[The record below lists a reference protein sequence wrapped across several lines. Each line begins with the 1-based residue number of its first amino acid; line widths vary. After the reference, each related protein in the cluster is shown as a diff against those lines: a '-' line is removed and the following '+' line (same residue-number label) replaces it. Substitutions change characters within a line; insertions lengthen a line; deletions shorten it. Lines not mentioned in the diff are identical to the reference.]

1 MIKTE
6 FIELYEE
13 LNSLNEAVSPEAQA
27 FYKSLNVRTKDPV
40 DTESF
45 IKAFKKDIPDN
56 IWDQLF
62 TADMRLKNR
71 GTYGIIKNENLP
83 AEVTTALKK
92 YWAFQFAS
100 SVTWFETTT
109 MIAKEEEAKRK
120 EEEAKKAQ
128 EEKLAEE
135 AKEYIDRA
143 NHVLTLV
150 DKTAMQKLLQLSKEL
165 EPEVASR
172 IQETPKVS
180 ANHYTH
186 KRNRLGELYSTV
198 NIHFYDF
205 WVEVYDGYDG
215 DKSSIPTEQEVV
227 DNFNNSVLR
236 VIERLEKIKAEKLAK
251 QNRQEK
257 YKNAKWY
264 SKEFEEWA
272 SANSK
277 GVFLFQL
284 PDDEGIQ
291 RLTRLSWDIVERCRF
306 TDDVEL
312 IAVITDYDQPMRNPN
327 SATENSYYY
336 RYYSVNSKADP
347 ADLEDEGILLDPSKF
362 VDKSTWGEQTYKE
375 VSKDS
380 IKNHSGYFIT
390 GMDRWFKYTSVAY
403 GTE

>member
-6 FIELYEE
+6 FMNLYEE
-13 LNSLNEAVSPEAQA
+13 LTSLNEAVSPEAQA

-62 TADMRLKNR
+62 TVDMRLKNR
-71 GTYGIIKNENLP
+71 GTYGVIKNGNLP

-100 SVTWFETTT
+100 NVTWFETTT
-109 MIAKEEEAKRK
+109 MIAKQEEAKRK
-120 EEEAKKAQ
+120 EEEEKKAQ
-128 EEKLAEE
+128 EEKLLSD

-150 DKTAMQKLLQLSKEL
+150 DKTAMQRVLDLAKEL
-165 EPEVASR
+165 EPNSFNKL
-172 IQETPKVS
+172 QQTPKVKIGYYNNS
-180 ANHYTH
+180 RREKYI
-186 KRNRLGELYSTV
+186 
-198 NIHFYDF
+198 NIDIYFYDLLIK
-205 WVEVYDGYDG
+205 VYDSGN
-215 DKSSIPTEQEVV
+215 KHIPTEQEIV
-227 DNFNNSVLR
+227 DDFNSSVLNEIR
-236 VIERLEKIKAEKLAK
+236 RWEAIKAERLAK

-264 SKEFEEWA
+264 SVEFEKWA
-272 SANSK
+272 SANK
-277 GVFLFQL
+277 EGIFLFQL

-291 RLTRLSWDIVERCRF
+291 RLTKLSWDIVERCRF

-375 VSKDS
+375 ISKDS
-380 IKNHSGYFIT
+380 INNHSDYFIT
-390 GMDRWFKYTSVAY
+390 GMDRWFKYTSETY

>member
-6 FIELYEE
+6 FMNLYEE

-62 TADMRLKNR
+62 TVDMRLKNR

-100 SVTWFETTT
+100 NVTWFETTT
-109 MIAKEEEAKRK
+109 MIAKQEEAKRK
-120 EEEAKKAQ
+120 EEEEKKAQ
-128 EEKLAEE
+128 EEKLLSD

-150 DKTAMQKLLQLSKEL
+150 DKNAIQRVLDLAKEL
-165 EPEVASR
+165 EPGSFNKL
-172 IQETPKVS
+172 QQTPKV
-180 ANHYTH
+180 
-186 KRNRLGELYSTV
+186 
-198 NIHFYDF
+198 NINYYNNSRREKHITIDIYFCDF
-205 WVEVYDGYDG
+205 LIKVYDSG
-215 DKSSIPTEQEVV
+215 KKHIPTEQEIV
-227 DNFNNSVLR
+227 DDFNSSVLNEIR
-236 VIERLEKIKAEKLAK
+236 RWEAIKAEILAK
-251 QNRQEK
+251 QTRQEK
-257 YKNAKWY
+257 YKDAKWY
-264 SKEFEEWA
+264 SVEFEKWA
-272 SANSK
+272 SANK
-277 GVFLFQL
+277 EGIFLFQL

-362 VDKSTWGEQTYKE
+362 VDKSTWGKQTYKE
-375 VSKDS
+375 ISKDS
-380 IKNHSGYFIT
+380 INNHSGYFIT
-390 GMDRWFKYTSVAY
+390 GMDRWFKYTSETY

>member
-62 TADMRLKNR
+62 TVDMRLKNR
-71 GTYGIIKNENLP
+71 GTYGIIKNGNLP

-165 EPEVASR
+165 EPEVANR
-172 IQETPKVS
+172 ISETPKVS
-180 ANHYTH
+180 TNHYINQ
-186 KRNRLGELYSTV
+186 KNRLGEPYSTV
-198 NIHFYDF
+198 NIRFYDF
-205 WVEVYDGYDG
+205 WVKVYDGYYG

-227 DNFNNSVLR
+227 DKFNDSVLR
-236 VIERLEKIKAEKLAK
+236 AIERLEKIKAEKLAK

-277 GVFLFQL
+277 GIFLFQL

-375 VSKDS
+375 ISKDS
-380 IKNHSGYFIT
+380 INSHSGYFIT

>member
-6 FIELYEE
+6 FMNLYEE
-13 LNSLNEAVSPEAQA
+13 LNTLNEATSPEVQA

-62 TADMRLKNR
+62 TVDMRLKNR
-71 GTYGIIKNENLP
+71 GTYGVIKNGNLP

-100 SVTWFETTT
+100 NVTWFETTT

-120 EEEAKKAQ
+120 EEEEKKAQ
-128 EEKLAEE
+128 EEKLLSD

-150 DKTAMQKLLQLSKEL
+150 DKTAMQRVLDLAKEL
-165 EPEVASR
+165 EPNSFNR
-172 IQETPKVS
+172 LQQTPKVKIGYYNNS
-180 ANHYTH
+180 RREKYI
-186 KRNRLGELYSTV
+186 
-198 NIHFYDF
+198 NIDIYFYDF
-205 WVEVYDGYDG
+205 LIKVYDSGS
-215 DKSSIPTEQEVV
+215 KHIPTEQEIV
-227 DNFNNSVLR
+227 DDFNSSVLNEIR
-236 VIERLEKIKAEKLAK
+236 RWEAIKAEILAK
-251 QNRQEK
+251 QTRQEK

-264 SKEFEEWA
+264 SVEFEKWA
-272 SANSK
+272 SSNK
-277 GVFLFQL
+277 EGIFLFQL

-375 VSKDS
+375 ISKGS
-380 IKNHSGYFIT
+380 INNHSGYFIT
-390 GMDRWFKYTSVAY
+390 GMDRWFKYTSETY